1 MNRVFTCIL
10 CPNGCE
16 IEVDYEGTTLHSV
29 SGNLC
34 PKGKEYVTQ
43 ELVCPKRNIATSV
56 LVEGGELPLVSV
68 RLTAPIPRKEI
79 FHVVEEIRRQCLT
92 APVYAGTV
100 ILPNVLGL
108 GADVIATKTIARAR
122 GLAGITE
129 SKT

>member
-34 PKGKEYVTQ
+34 PK
-43 ELVCPKRNIATSV
+43 RNIATSV

-68 RLTAPIPRKEI
+68 RLTAPIPREEI

>member
-56 LVEGGELPLVSV
+56 LVEG
-68 RLTAPIPRKEI
+68 
-79 FHVVEEIRRQCLT
+79 RRTPACEC
-92 APVYAGTV
+92 ASDCP
-100 ILPNVLGL
+100 
-108 GADVIATKTIARAR
+108 DSAR
-122 GLAGITE
+122 GDFSCG
-129 SKT
+129 